1 MTVRLEDTTAS
12 EVASAIASERHRL
25 GASASGMVMTLIIIA
40 DEENQNDATMAA
52 SHSAGEHPCRIIT
65 VIPRPGREE
74 PRLDAGISIG
84 DNDGPGELVRLRLRG
99 ALSAHAHSVVLP
111 LLLSDTPVVAW
122 WPAAHPVKPSA
133 DPLGKLATRRIID
146 TASDH
151 RPLVAL
157 ATMKDNLVSGDTDLA
172 WTRLTPWRSA
182 LAAVLDQPYDAITRA
197 SVRAQNNPSAPLL
210 RTWLQWRLGVPVAY
224 HRSKGPGIN
233 EVVLHTQAGDVTIS
247 RHDGTMA
254 QVERLGTAVKE
265 LYLPRRGL
273 QELITEELRRLDPD
287 EPYEHTMGLLDTAEL
302 KPTKPEKRLRS
313 RKKAVGTKATGTKA
327 AGTKAT
333 GTKSKGATKAAK
345 KVTGKKP
352 AGDGAVAAAE
362 RNAENAAD
370 RAIDNQLGNAQ

>member
-1 MTVRLEDTTAS
+1 M
-12 EVASAIASERHRL
+12 
-25 GASASGMVMTLIIIA
+25 
-40 DEENQNDATMAA
+40 
-52 SHSAGEHPCRIIT
+52 
-65 VIPRPGREE
+65 
-74 PRLDAGISIG
+74 
-84 DNDGPGELVRLRLRG
+84 
-99 ALSAHAHSVVLP
+99 VLP

-122 WPAAHPVKPSA
+122 WPAAHPVKPSDDA
-133 DPLGKLATRRIID
+133 LGRLATRRIID

-157 ATMKDNLVSGDTDLA
+157 ATMKDNLVSGDTDLS

-182 LAAVLDQPYDAITRA
+182 LAAVLDQPYDNITRA

-233 EVVLHTQAGDVTIS
+233 EVVLHTEAGDVTIS

-287 EPYEHTMGLLDTAEL
+287 EPYEQTMSLLDTAEL
-302 KPTKPEKRLRS
+302 KPTKPEKRARS
-313 RKKAVGTKATGTKA
+313 RKKTGEKKAGGKKSATGADASADAPASKKAPRRKAARKKTAVG
-327 AGTKAT
+327 
-333 GTKSKGATKAAK
+333 
-345 KVTGKKP
+345 V
-352 AGDGAVAAAE
+352 DAVATAE
-362 RNAENAAD
+362 RNAETAAD
-370 RAIDNQLGNAQ
+370 RAIDNQLGNS